1 MKILIV
7 SDTHG
12 RHENLRTIINKVKPF
27 DMLLH
32 CGDVEGGEDMIREL
46 AGCETKIVAG
56 NNDFF
61 TDLPR
66 ELEFDV
72 QGHHVFMTHGNTYNV
87 SLGPE
92 RIAEEGAS
100 RDADIVLC
108 GHTHKPAVENI
119 GGVKV
124 VNPGS
129 VSYPRQDGRNPSYI
143 IWEFDQNG
151 TPFFGVNYL

>member
-12 RHENLRTIINKVKPF
+12 KHENLREIINKVKPI

-32 CGDVEGGEDMIREL
+32 CGDVEDGEEIINEL

-61 TDLPR
+61 SALPR

-72 QGHHVFMTHGNTYNV
+72 EGYHVFMTHGNIYNIA
-87 SLGPE
+87 LGPE

-100 RDADIVLC
+100 RNADIVLC
-108 GHTHKPAVENI
+108 GHTHKPMVGNVDGI
-119 GGVKV
+119 KV
-124 VNPGS
+124 INPGS
-129 VSYPRQDGRNPSYI
+129 VSYPRQEGRRPSYV
-143 IWEFDQNG
+143 IWEFDQHG
-151 TPFFGVNYL
+151 TPFFAVNYL